1 MNKALLIALAL
12 MGLPLGLEAQT
23 VEDLVNEVLAGRE
36 TEHNAHRSDYTK

>member
-1 MNKALLIALAL
+1 MRKALVVVVAL